1 MEYALRITIE
11 VANALSYLHSAASSP
26 IYHRN
31 IKSTNILLDD
41 KYKVKGA
48 DFGTSRSI
56 VVDQTRLTT
65 LVYGTFRNLNPD
77 YFQSSQ
83 FTEKIDVYSFSVVL
97 AKLLI
102 GEKTISSTSTQ

>member
-1 MEYALRITIE
+1 MCLRITIE
-11 VANALSYLHSAASSP
+11 VANALYYLHSAASST
-26 IYHRN
+26 IYHRL

-41 KYKVKGA
+41 KYIVKVA

-56 VVDQTRLTT
+56 IVDQTRLTI
-65 LVYGTFRNLNPD
+65 LVYDTFRNLNPD

-83 FTEKIDVYSFSVVL
+83 FTEKMDVYSFGVIL

-102 GEKTISSTSTQ
+102 GEKKIFSTSTQ